1 MFLQN
6 IKLFFLQIY
15 ENIFFFKKR
24 SPSVL
29 FSPFSV
35 LLLSVPV
42 YKSAEGAKKG
52 RERKGKQTNDAS
64 VQRLLQKEDALAAF
78 GTKAMKD
85 GSQKEGGGR
94 ERDPSLAKVWSCM
107 SEPGFSFTASSCERE
122 CVLRQRGAGAKK

>member
-1 MFLQN
+1 MRRGQ
-6 IKLFFLQIY
+6 
-15 ENIFFFKKR
+15 
-24 SPSVL
+24 
-29 FSPFSV
+29 
-35 LLLSVPV
+35 
-42 YKSAEGAKKG
+42 KKG